1 LPFSGREVIIC
12 DFLRMVVKNQMKKS
26 ASMVLA
32 VGALPK
38 PNGAGR
44 GTERDTKK
52 FQ

>member
-1 LPFSGREVIIC
+1 VIIC
-12 DFLRMVVKNQMKKS
+12 DFLGMVVNNWIKNS
-26 ASMVLA
+26 TSMVLV
-32 VGALPK
+32 VGALQN

>member
-1 LPFSGREVIIC
+1 MIIC
-12 DFLRMVVKNQMKKS
+12 DLLGMVVKNRMKKS
-26 ASMVLA
+26 SSMVLV
-32 VGALPK
+32 VGALQN